1 MPEQNKSIQALA
13 EIKDG
18 SVFGIASTETEDR
31 MGDVIK
37 STGWDLESFKK
48 NPVIQFAHNYNEP
61 PVGVAKNIKVEN
73 KKLTFEV
80 VFHSITEQA
89 RQIGEM
95 YKQKIMRAFSVGFIP
110 LKIDENNYHIIEK
123 AELLEISAVPVPAN
137 AEALSLSIKSITP
150 EEKAKVDNWVKGV
163 SEDEPKKEDEEK
175 IESID
180 EEKEETTEEKE
191 EEKGD
196 GKVDEQKEPEEK
208 EPEKEEVKDESV
220 EEEKGEEKEEE
231 KVEEGLDV
239 KFIVDEKKV
248 NFDLEGIKKDLM
260 EQLGEKAG
268 RVISKKNR
276 TLINNAIEQ
285 IETTAEV
292 LHNLLDMSDDSPIV
306 EYPDAGKGRGVE
318 ARKSRKK
325 RIQAQALRKID
336 KLVEKLLRQNKQS

>member
-1 MPEQNKSIQALA
+1 MPEKNKSIQALA

-18 SVFGIASTETEDR
+18 SIFGVASTETEDR

-80 VFHSITEQA
+80 VFHTITEQA

-220 EEEKGEEKEEE
+220 EE
-231 KVEEGLDV
+231 GLDV

-325 RIQAQALRKID
+325 RIQAQALRRID
-336 KLVEKLLRQNKQS
+336 KLVGELLRQYKQS